1 MNLFKAILITL
12 GTLSLL
18 FGLIGI
24 MVPGLPTTPLLLL
37 TAGLYVRSSEKLY
50 NKLISNRIVG
60 SYIVEFRANKGMT
73 RIAKISVISLMWI
86 MILISVLFLIN
97 HMTVRIIVLLAG
109 ITGTVV
115 MGLIVPTTI
124 K

>member
-24 MVPGLPTTPLLLL
+24 IVPGLPTTPLLLL

-60 SYIVEFRANKGMT
+60 SYIVEFRTNKGMT

-97 HMTVRIIVLLAG
+97 HLTVKIIVLLAG

>member
-24 MVPGLPTTPLLLL
+24 IVPGLPTTPLLLL

-60 SYIVEFRANKGMT
+60 SYIVEFRTNKGMT

-86 MILISVLFLIN
+86 MIMISVLFLIN
-97 HMTVRIIVLLAG
+97 YLTVKIIVLLAG

>member
-1 MNLFKAILITL
+1 MNLFKVILISL

-60 SYIVEFRANKGMT
+60 SYIVEFRTNNGMT
-73 RIAKISVISLMWI
+73 RITKITVISLMWI
-86 MILISVLFLIN
+86 MIMISVLFLIN
-97 HMTVRIIVLLAG
+97 HLTVKIIVLLAG

>member
-60 SYIVEFRANKGMT
+60 SYIVEFRTNKGMT

-97 HMTVRIIVLLAG
+97 HLTVKIIVLLAG